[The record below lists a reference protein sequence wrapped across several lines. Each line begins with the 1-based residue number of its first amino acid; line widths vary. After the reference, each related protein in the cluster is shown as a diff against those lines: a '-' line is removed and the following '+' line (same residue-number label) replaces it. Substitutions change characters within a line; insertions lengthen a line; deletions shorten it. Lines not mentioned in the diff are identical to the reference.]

1 MAPTYPPSM
10 QAIDFPTAATQEAA
24 ATCRSMAQLID
35 DKMGASNRAAATA
48 TAGWSGAYA
57 DDFGI
62 AWPDTEQSATDL
74 AERLR
79 RLAGELT
86 DAIATA
92 EAENNRREGLRAEY
106 DRERSRG
113 NGPR

>member
-1 MAPTYPPSM
+1 M
-10 QAIDFPTAATQEAA
+10 QAVDFPAAATREAA
-24 ATCRSMAQLID
+24 AAC
-35 DKMGASNRAAATA
+35 GV
-48 TAGWSGAYA
+48 
-57 DDFGI
+57 

-92 EAENNRREGLRAEY
+92 QAGNRRRVDLRAEY
-106 DRERSRG
+106 DRERSRA

>member
-1 MAPTYPPSM
+1 M

-24 ATCRSMAQLID
+24 AACRSMARLVD
-35 DKMGASNRAAATA
+35 EKMSASSQAAATA
-48 TAGWSGAYA
+48 TAHWRGVFA

-92 EAENNRREGLRAEY
+92 EAENTRRQNLRAEY
-106 DRERSRG
+106 DRERSRA